1 MKILDLSSEH
11 LSGSPKDAASLL
23 CDEEPVAIFINGRH
37 ISTVLLGSGNIREYV
52 TGYLFTEQY
61 IKTADE
67 IESIRVEKN
76 RASVLTTNIFS
87 SPGPKKTIL
96 SGCGGAVSYIDP
108 GKLPVLTGTF
118 TIPASTIAPTIAHFM
133 ANEERQPGLVVSALY
148 RPPQCLMFR
157 QDIGDDQVTDRMIGA
172 GLIGKID
179 FSSTYCLCSH
189 TVTSETVRKCLIAGI
204 PLLLTTGHCTRLAA
218 QIGQKNG
225 LCIGIIQDTR
235 LLIVSRSERIT
246 W

>member
-1 MKILDLSSEH
+1 MNILDLSTEH
-11 LSGSPKDAASLL
+11 PSGYPNDVASIF
-23 CDEEPVAIFINGRH
+23 CEEEPVAIFINGRH
-37 ISTVLLGSGNIREYV
+37 ISTVLLAPGNNREYV
-52 TGYLFTEQY
+52 TGSLFTEQY
-61 IKTADE
+61 IKTTEE
-67 IESIRVEKN
+67 IESIRIEKN
-76 RASVLTTNIFS
+76 RASVLTTNIFT

-108 GKLPVLTGTF
+108 GKLPVLTRTF
-118 TIPASTIAPTIAHFM
+118 TIPASILTLSFSHFM
-133 ANEERQPGLVVSALY
+133 ASEKKKPGLVSSALY

-157 QDIGDDQVTDRMIGA
+157 QDIGDDQVTDLMIGA
-172 GLIGKID
+172 GLIEKIN
-179 FSSTYCLCSH
+179 FSSSHCLCSH
-189 TVTSETVRKCLIAGI
+189 TITSETVRKCLIAGI

>member
-172 GLIGKID
+172 ALMQDLDLSASFCI
-179 FSSTYCLCSH
+179 CSN
-189 TVTSETVRKCLIAGI
+189 TITSETVRKCLLAGI
-204 PLLLTTGHCTRLAA
+204 PVIITTRVCTNLAVE
-218 QIGQKNG
+218 IGQKNG
-225 LCIGIIQDTR
+225 LCIGEIRENRI
-235 LLIVSRSERIT
+235 LIYSRSDRIT
-246 W
+246 M